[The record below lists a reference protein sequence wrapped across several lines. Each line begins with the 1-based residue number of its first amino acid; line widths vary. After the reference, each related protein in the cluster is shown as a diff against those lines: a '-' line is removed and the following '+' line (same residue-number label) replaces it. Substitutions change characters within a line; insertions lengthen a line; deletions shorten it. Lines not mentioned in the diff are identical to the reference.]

1 MFKLK
6 HIIWIFIL
14 SFLSPTNYLPCSAQ
28 SCSKCGN
35 YISQGDFIIERKN
48 VDGWREGHYLLTIDT
63 SDIFVLKEVSVKVG
77 VILRV
82 CSGNL
87 QGHGQNS
94 YFLYKVK
101 KDYPYGALGN
111 PRHIDD
117 EYHITIKN
125 NDTIIL
131 QNGQWE
137 TIMKRIP
144 QDSIP
149 KDFDFTQYGYDN

>member
-6 HIIWIFIL
+6 HIIGMIVLFIF
-14 SFLSPTNYLPCSAQ
+14 SPTNYLSCSAQ
-28 SCSKCGN
+28 SCSICGN
-35 YISQGDFIIERKN
+35 YFSQGDYIIERRN

-63 SDIFVLKEVSVKVG
+63 SDTFVLKEVSVQVG
-77 VILRV
+77 MIYRV
-82 CSGNL
+82 CSGYL
-87 QGHGQNS
+87 QRRGQNS
-94 YFLYKVK
+94 YYLYKVK

-111 PRHIDD
+111 PRHIED
-117 EYHITIKN
+117 EYNITIKN

-149 KDFDFTQYGYDN
+149 KDFDFTQYGYDR